1 LNLSSTDADR
11 EFFYKRQAATEKAN
25 AELGLNTD
33 YQDNMPTGGRLP
45 AVSSLGELQSIQ

>member
-1 LNLSSTDADR
+1 MRRVKKPAFNPAKEGAQNDPRDLNISQPDADR

-33 YQDNMPTGGRLP
+33 Y
-45 AVSSLGELQSIQ
+45 